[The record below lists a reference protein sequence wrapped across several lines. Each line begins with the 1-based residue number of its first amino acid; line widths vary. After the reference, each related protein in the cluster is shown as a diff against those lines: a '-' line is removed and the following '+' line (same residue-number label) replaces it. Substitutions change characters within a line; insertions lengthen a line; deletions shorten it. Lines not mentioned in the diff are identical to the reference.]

1 MFVDHLTVS
10 GFRSYAS
17 ADVPLGAGVTIF
29 VGRNGQGKT
38 NLVEA
43 VEYLATLS
51 SHRVSNDLPLVRAGE
66 TQAIVR
72 ARVQASADDD
82 RQLLLEIEINVG
94 RANRAR
100 INKSALTRT
109 SELAGVLR
117 CVLFSPEDLAIVKGE
132 PSDRRAFL
140 DALVVSRWPR
150 MAGVRSDYDKVLKQ
164 RNSLLKSMSGRSIR
178 DAGADAES
186 TLDVWSDQLAGV
198 GAELLAARLDTLAD
212 LMPLAARA
220 YATIAPVRNVAD
232 AEYRTSLPLP
242 SPLGHP
248 ADRDALRAGMLQLM
262 QERRRDE
269 LARGVSLV
277 GPHRDDVALTIGSL
291 PAKGYASH
299 GESWSLALALRLG
312 QFDLLRDDGISPVL
326 VLDDV
331 FAELDV
337 TRRQRLADAVVG
349 AEQVLV
355 TAAVEEDIPD
365 TLTHASGVR
374 RFAVRDGRVGP
385 LDAGE
390 PADDATVHDD
400 PIGVQPTGG
409 AAEEVGVHGQ

>member
-1 MFVDHLTVS
+1 MFVDHLSVS

-51 SHRVSNDLPLVRAGE
+51 SHRVSSDLPLVRAGE
-66 TQAIVR
+66 GQAIVR
-72 ARVQASADDD
+72 ARVQAASDDD
-82 RQLLLEIEINVG
+82 RKLLLEIEINVG

-100 INKSALTRT
+100 INKSALSRPG
-109 SELAGVLR
+109 ELAGVLR
-117 CVLFSPEDLAIVKGE
+117 CVVFSPEDLAIVKGE

-164 RNSLLKSMSGRSIR
+164 RNSLLKSMAGRSLR

-186 TLDVWSDQLAGV
+186 TLDIWSDQLAGI

-212 LMPLAARA
+212 LMPHAARA
-220 YATIAPVRNVAD
+220 YATIAPVRNTAT
-232 AEYRTSLPLP
+232 AEYRTALMVPAP
-242 SPLGHP
+242 PGP
-248 ADRDALRAGMLQLM
+248 RADREQLRAAMLQLM

-277 GPHRDDVALTIGSL
+277 GPHRDDVVLSIGSL

-331 FAELDV
+331 FAELDA

-390 PADDATVHDD
+390 PADDVA
-400 PIGVQPTGG
+400 G
-409 AAEEVGVHGQ
+409 EVEADAR

>member
-1 MFVDHLTVS
+1 VFVDHLSLS
-10 GFRSYAS
+10 GFRSYVS
-17 ADVPLGAGVTIF
+17 AEVPLGAGVTIF
-29 VGRNGQGKT
+29 VGSNGQGKT

-51 SHRVSNDLPLVRAGE
+51 SHRVSTDLPLVRSGE
-66 TQAIVR
+66 AQAIVR
-72 ARVQASADDD
+72 ARVQASAGDD
-82 RQLLLEIEINVG
+82 RRLLLEIEINAG

-100 INKSALTRT
+100 INKAPLPRT

-164 RNSLLKSMSGRSIR
+164 RNSLLKAMSGRSLR
-178 DAGADAES
+178 DVGGDAES
-186 TLDVWSDQLAGV
+186 TLEVWNEQLAV
-198 GAELLAARLDTLAD
+198 IGAELLAARLDTLAA
-212 LMPLAARA
+212 LMPRASRA
-220 YATIAPVRNVAD
+220 YATIAPVRNEASAD
-232 AEYRTSLPLP
+232 YRTSLPLP
-242 SPLGHP
+242 ASEGRP
-248 ADRDALRAGMLQLM
+248 ADREQLRGLMLEAM
-262 QERRRDE
+262 TERRRDE

-277 GPHRDDVALTIGSL
+277 GPHRDDVVLSIGAL

-337 TRRQRLADAVVG
+337 TRRQRLADAVVD

-374 RFAVRDGRVGP
+374 RYGVRDGGVSP
-385 LDAGE
+385 LVAGE
-390 PADDATVHDD
+390 VAADAR
-400 PIGVQPTGG
+400 
-409 AAEEVGVHGQ
+409 